1 MCLKSLSLS
10 RCLLRSSGR
19 AAPNCQT
26 RMMLVRVEA
35 RRARADLRT
44 FGCRQCKNVH
54 KALAEDP
61 LKSDKARWLN
71 SALKPPE

>member
-1 MCLKSLSLS
+1 ML
-10 RCLLRSSGR
+10 
-19 AAPNCQT
+19 
-26 RMMLVRVEA
+26 LVRIETSPA
-35 RRARADLRT
+35 GSDLRT
-44 FGCRQCKNVH
+44 FGCRNCKHVH